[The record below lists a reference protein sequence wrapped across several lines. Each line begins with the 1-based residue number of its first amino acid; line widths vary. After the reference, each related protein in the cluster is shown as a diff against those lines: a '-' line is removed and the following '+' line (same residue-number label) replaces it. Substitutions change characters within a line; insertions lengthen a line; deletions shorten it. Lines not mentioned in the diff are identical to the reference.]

1 MNKKNYT
8 FTLTIILIINL
19 KFEQYESMLCKR
31 NDLNCLWY
39 KLIFYR
45 KIKNSICKIRNYMI
59 SFLSAIKWKI
69 IAHLSNGIMSN
80 IEVAEC
86 FKVDQEDKKQ
96 AIQNAA

>member
-1 MNKKNYT
+1 
-8 FTLTIILIINL
+8 
-19 KFEQYESMLCKR
+19 
-31 NDLNCLWY
+31 
-39 KLIFYR
+39 
-45 KIKNSICKIRNYMI
+45 MI

-69 IAHLSNGIMSN
+69 IAHLSNGITSN